1 MFVSSFRFA
10 AWLLLTLGLL
20 LVGCGEGGDI
30 EVAGSAA
37 LAADESPSLDLGVD
51 ATPDGAAAADTKQT
65 GDDRDP
71 NKKPPS
77 PEFEDKSGPKGKKP
91 GAGPNREGE
100 RKWVS
105 KASVK
110 LRRNLEVAATIGEEV
125 CCGDGKVSHDGSPLR
140 IYLAPVKD
148 APLEGYVLFLGA
160 SDHVVLKGQTK
171 TPGVYDRAVYRSE
184 SPVVRGKAGA
194 VTLSVPS
201 AKLPS
206 GDLKAWA
213 GVQAPVTI
221 AGVLLGGQEDRP
233 SAKKEDPDTPKPKK
247 DVPVP
252 ASAGKSGSGS
262 QPSAIP
268 FVTLTR

>member
-1 MFVSSFRFA
+1 MFFSSFRFA
-10 AWLLLTLGLL
+10 FCFLLTLGLL
-20 LVGCGEGGDI
+20 LVGCSEGGEI
-30 EVAGSAA
+30 EAVGGAA
-37 LAADESPSLDLGVD
+37 LAADESPVPDLAVD
-51 ATPDGAAAADTKQT
+51 QGSDGAAAAEAKKT

-71 NKKPPS
+71 NKKPPK
-77 PEFEDKSGPKGKKP
+77 PEFEDKSGPKDKEP
-91 GAGPNREGE
+91 GAGPNREDE

-110 LRRNLEVAATIGEEV
+110 LRRNLDVAATIGDAV
-125 CCGDGKVSHDGSPLR
+125 CCGDSKAPHDGSPVR
-140 IYLAPVKD
+140 IYLAPLKD

-160 SDHVVLKGQTK
+160 SDHVVLMGQK
-171 TPGVYDRAVYRSE
+171 KNPGVYDRAVYRSTT
-184 SPVVRGKAGA
+184 PALRDKDGG

-201 AKLPS
+201 SNLPS

-252 ASAGKSGSGS
+252 TKAGKGGSGG
-262 QPSAIP
+262 QPEAIP
-268 FVTLTR
+268 FVTLKR